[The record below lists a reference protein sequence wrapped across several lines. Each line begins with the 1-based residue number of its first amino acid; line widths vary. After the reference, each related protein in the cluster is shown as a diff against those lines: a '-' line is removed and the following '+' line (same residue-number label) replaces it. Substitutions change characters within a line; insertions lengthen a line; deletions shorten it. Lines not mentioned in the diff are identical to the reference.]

1 MLTPENETPDEIFTW
16 QKLKDFCNGLTDE
29 QLSQEV
35 IVPQEESFIRIK
47 YASDLGED
55 QYNFIEEEYSCTK
68 EDFDPNMFDIPGD
81 LPLTFEQALEI
92 FDYSITQ
99 GTNVYLFDK

>member
-68 EDFDPNMFDIPGD
+68 EDFDPDMFDVPT
-81 LPLTFEQALEI
+81 TFEEALI
-92 FDYSITQ
+92 RFDYSITP
-99 GTNVYLFDK
+99 GTNVYLFDE